1 MKNTIL
7 NKITD
12 QPIRFTGTVIAFIVV
27 GVLVLVWGILGS
39 VFSFSPTWRIAIS
52 TGITLITFSMIFF
65 TLKSQNND
73 SKAMQIK
80 LNELVKAH
88 EQSNNRIVDI
98 EDHTEE
104 KFQKLY
110 EKRRKIDSNQT
121 RLKNEQHASNHRYK

>member
-7 NKITD
+7 NKFKD
-12 QPIRFTGTVIAFIVV
+12 QPIRFTGTIIAFIAV

-39 VFSFSPTWRIAIS
+39 VFSFSPTWRIAVS
-52 TGITLITFSMIFF
+52 TGITLITFSMIFLI
-65 TLKSQNND
+65 LKSQNND
-73 SKAMQIK
+73 SKEMQKK
-80 LNELVKAH
+80 LNELIKAH

-110 EKRRKIDSNQT
+110 EKRRKIDSTQT